1 MHQLTIHNFE
11 STEVLAT
18 SIQNMLYIY
27 IYIAYLLKTGSLDNA
42 IQVFLLA

>member
-18 SIQNMLYIY
+18 SIQICYIY